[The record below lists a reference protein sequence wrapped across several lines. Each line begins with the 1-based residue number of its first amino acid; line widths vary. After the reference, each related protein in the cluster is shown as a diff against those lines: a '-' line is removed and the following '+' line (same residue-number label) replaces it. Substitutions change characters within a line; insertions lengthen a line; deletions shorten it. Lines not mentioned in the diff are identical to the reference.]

1 MELLDIYNASHQ
13 RTGRVVPRGTGVKG
27 QDRLLVVHVCVINSH
42 NEMLI
47 QQRQLTKDRY
57 PGCWDLS
64 AGGFVH
70 SGEDA
75 LDAARRELREEL
87 GLQIEC
93 NALVFLFTE
102 PFSYVLD
109 DFYLV
114 RTDVAPESLSLQK
127 EEVSDVKWASQE
139 EIEAMIADGRF
150 VDYPMDGIRRVFRS
164 AANRRSE

>member
-1 MELLDIYNASHQ
+1 MELLDIYTASHEH
-13 RTGRVVPRGTGVKG
+13 TGRVVPRGSEVKG
-27 QDRLLVVHVCVINSH
+27 QDRLLVVHVCVINSQ

-64 AGGFVH
+64 AGGFVL
-70 SGEDA
+70 SGEDS

-87 GLQIEC
+87 GLPIER
-93 NALVFLFTE
+93 NALIFLFTE

-114 RTDVAPESLSLQK
+114 RTDVAPELLSLQK
-127 EEVSDVKWASQE
+127 EEVSDVKWAPQE
-139 EIEAMIADGRF
+139 EVEAMIADGRF
-150 VDYPMDGIRRVFRS
+150 VDYPMDAIRRVFRS
-164 AANRRSE
+164 ASRQQI

>member
-1 MELLDIYNASHQ
+1 MELLDIYNASHE
-13 RTGRVVPRGTGVKG
+13 RTGRVVPRCGELKP

-42 NEMLI
+42 NEMLV
-47 QQRQLTKDRY
+47 QKRQLTKDRY

-64 AGGFVH
+64 AGGFVL
-70 SGEDA
+70 SGEDS

-87 GLQIEC
+87 GLQIERD
-93 NALVFLFTE
+93 ALIFLFTE

-114 RTDVAPESLSLQK
+114 RSDVALGLLSLQK

-164 AANRRSE
+164 ASRQQI

>member
-1 MELLDIYNASHQ
+1 MELLDIYTASHE
-13 RTGRVVPRGTGVKG
+13 RTGRVVPRGSEVKG
-27 QDRLLVVHVCVINSH
+27 HDRLLVVHVCVINSQ

-64 AGGFVH
+64 AGGFVL
-70 SGEDA
+70 SGEDS

-87 GLQIEC
+87 GLPIER
-93 NALVFLFTE
+93 NALIFLFTE

-114 RTDVAPESLSLQK
+114 RSDVALGLLSLQK

-150 VDYPMDGIRRVFRS
+150 VDYPVDGIRRAFRS
-164 AANRRSE
+164 GSQQQK